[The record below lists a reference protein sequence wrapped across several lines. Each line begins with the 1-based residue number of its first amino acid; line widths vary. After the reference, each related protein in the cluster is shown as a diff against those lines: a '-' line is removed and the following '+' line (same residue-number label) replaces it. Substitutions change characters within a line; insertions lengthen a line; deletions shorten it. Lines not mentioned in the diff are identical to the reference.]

1 MTPTNDDQ
9 PTLGEVVRRLDDTVK
24 QVTGLVDR
32 LEKRDRYVEE
42 HFVRNAVWLEAR
54 KADQM
59 MVANLH
65 QDIGA
70 LNKGR
75 ENDTNFRRQII
86 LAVIGAFAAGVV
98 AIFIA
103 LAGLR

>member
-1 MTPTNDDQ
+1 MTPAEDQ
-9 PTLGEVVRRLDDTVK
+9 PTLGEVVRRLDEVAK
-24 QVTGLVDR
+24 QLAGIVDR
-32 LEKRDRYVEE
+32 LEQRDRYIEE

-70 LNKGR
+70 LNKDR
-75 ENDTNFRRQII
+75 ENDSNFRRQII

-98 AIFIA
+98 AIFLA
-103 LAGLR
+103 LSGLR